1 MPPQAEDVHGSFVLL
16 LLLLRTNSFGL
27 QSRYIT
33 FPTNIN
39 LIVSYC
45 SFLFLL
51 QHLGPVLSVSL
62 MTAISIDRYMTFVKQ
77 EFTCSQRSWYLKPAW
92 LIFFAWVYGTSQ
104 NLPVFHSA
112 VVIPI
117 NFNNS
122 TVYYCTTTQASTLA
136 RRIYL
141 FASLLLGFVIPFVI
155 MIVSYYRVIRVVWTR
170 NTRLAA
176 CVTSESNPSIRNS
189 QLLERSRKRVLRV
202 LLIVVICFVTCWL
215 PFAVYH
221 GILERHLKE
230 PPNPMDAVR
239 LITYGV
245 GLANSMCN
253 PFIYYFNVGGK
264 SCRSMKEGF
273 IEVVGGRGRGK
284 TSVQGSAHTTTTT
297 TTRSSSVDNCTSKVN
312 MVELSF
318 DPDKIICLADNTT
331 DDNCIEVGNTNY
343 AAQGSQDEI
352 DTRL

>member
-1 MPPQAEDVHGSFVLL
+1 M
-16 LLLLRTNSFGL
+16 
-27 QSRYIT
+27 
-33 FPTNIN
+33 
-39 LIVSYC
+39 LIFS
-45 SFLFLL
+45 LL
-51 QHLGPVLSVSL
+51 QQISPVMSVSL
-62 MTAISIDRYMTFVKQ
+62 LTAISIDRYLTFARQ
-77 EFTCSQRSWYLKPAW
+77 EFTCSQRSWYLKPPW
-92 LIFFAWVYGTSQ
+92 LIFFAWVYGTGQ
-104 NLPVFHSA
+104 NLPIFHS
-112 VVIPI
+112 VDVIPI
-117 NFNNS
+117 NITNS
-122 TVYYCTTTQASTLA
+122 SIYYCTSTQGSSSIG
-136 RRIYL
+136 RIYL
-141 FASLLLGFVIPFVI
+141 TASLLLGFVIPLATMIISYVRI
-155 MIVSYYRVIRVVWTR
+155 MRVIWTR
-170 NTRLAA
+170 NRRLSSSADNKSCNA
-176 CVTSESNPSIRNS
+176 ISNAK
-189 QLLERSRKRVLRV
+189 LLERSRKRVLRV

-284 TSVQGSAHTTTTT
+284 TSEQGSAQTTTTT

-331 DDNCIEVGNTNY
+331 DNNCIEVGNTNY
-343 AAQGSQDEI
+343 AAQGSQDQI